1 MTERNRH
8 REGMIYEVMDVR
20 DITYPDGYF
29 DVAIDKSTIDA
40 LLCGDDAY
48 LNVAKMMKEVQRV
61 VRNDGYYVAIS
72 YGKPE
77 NRAYHFERDHLS
89 FNMKQYVLY
98 PADAVTEE

>member
-1 MTERNRH
+1 
-8 REGMIYEVMDVR
+8 MIYEVMDVR

-89 FNMKQYVLY
+89 FSMKQYVLY